1 MAFQGEANAY
11 ILGVGMTQ
19 FLKPRATRQYTELA
33 FEAGVKAMLDG
44 HITYDDVEA
53 GIACYTS
60 TGPTCTGQRVFYQF
74 GMTNI
79 PIYNTNNACASGST
93 GLHLA
98 RTFVKSGT
106 HDCVLVIGFEQM
118 AAGPLVS
125 NITDRPTPYD
135 LSVKLM
141 SATRGLAKMPKNPQ
155 LFGNAGKEYMEKYGA
170 AAEDFA
176 EIARISH
183 AHSSRNPYAQFQTVY
198 TSEEI
203 QKSPMIHYPLTKL
216 QCSPTSDGAAAAA
229 VVSQKFLDA
238 RPELKSHAVLIAG
251 QSLMSDSPLL
261 YSGSAME
268 LVGYD
273 MTRKATQAALAEAG
287 VTTKEIRVCELHDC
301 FSTNQLISLDAMG
314 FCEIGKAHHLVR
326 NGDITYGGKGPL
338 VNPSGGL
345 ISKGHPLG
353 ATGLAQCAELTWQ
366 LRGWA
371 TNGRLI
377 PDTKV
382 ALQHNIGLG
391 GAVVV
396 TVYKRA
402 DGNKNTDATR
412 NEPEAAKM
420 SGLDYN
426 PAVEARYTTRAQA
439 NAVRS
444 KKAPSDY
451 ALDSTIDL
459 IDSRLQKL

>member
-1 MAFQGEANAY
+1 MVLPREGNEGNAY
-11 ILGVGMTQ
+11 VLGVGMAQ
-19 FLKPRATRQYTELA
+19 FLKPRATRPYTELA
-33 FEAGVKAMLDG
+33 FEAGAKAMLDA

-98 RTFVKSGT
+98 RTFVKSGL
-106 HDCVLVIGFEQM
+106 HDCVLVVGFEQM

-141 SATRGLAKMPKNPQ
+141 SATRGWADLPKNPQ
-155 LFGNAGKEYMEKYGA
+155 LFGNAGKEYMERYGA
-170 AAEDFA
+170 TAQDFA

-183 AHSSRNPYAQFQTVY
+183 EHSSRNPYAQFQTVY
-198 TSEEI
+198 TVDDI

-216 QCSPTSDGAAAAA
+216 QCSPTSDGAAAGV

-238 RPELKSHAVLIAG
+238 HPELKSHAVLIAG
-251 QSLMSDSPLL
+251 QSIMSDGPLL

-273 MTRKATQAALAEAG
+273 MTRRATRAALAEAG
-287 VTTKEIRVCELHDC
+287 VTLQDIRVCELHDC
-301 FSTNQLISLDAMG
+301 FSTNELISLDAMG
-314 FCEIGKAHHLVR
+314 FCDTGKAHYLVR
-326 NGDITYGGKGPL
+326 SGDITYGGKGPL

-345 ISKGHPLG
+345 ISKGHPL
-353 ATGLAQCAELTWQ
+353 AA
-366 LRGWA
+366 RVA
-371 TNGRLI
+371 TNGRLV

-396 TVYKRA
+396 TVYQRA
-402 DGNKNTDATR
+402 DGKSNTNVASDET
-412 NEPEAAKM
+412 EAARM
-420 SGLDYN
+420 SGLGYN
-426 PAVEARYTTRAQA
+426 PAVEARYITRAQA

-444 KKAPSDY
+444 TKAPSDY

-459 IDSRLQKL
+459 IEARLQKL